1 MGCGSGD
8 GVPCEGGESRR
19 LVSSSPSLS
28 SSTSQRR
35 FLVHLAGGETGGDDG
50 GGDVDV
56 TGGGDVDAAW
66 TQAEVVGAITGG
78 GQAVMVA
85 EGHRW
90 RRRHRLRVL
99 TAVACVV
106 KRQKRVTS

>member
-1 MGCGSGD
+1 VDGSGMGGDSSD
-8 GVPCEGGESRR
+8 GMLCEGGERRR

-35 FLVHLAGGETGGDDG
+35 FLVRLAGGETGGG
-50 GGDVDV
+50 GNVDV
-56 TGGGDVDAAW
+56 IGGGDVDAAW
-66 TQAEVVGAITGG
+66 TQAEAVGAITGG

-99 TAVACVV
+99 TAVACVG
-106 KRQKRVTS
+106 K

>member
-1 MGCGSGD
+1 MSGYSND
-8 GVPCEGGESRR
+8 GVSCEGGESRR

-35 FLVHLAGGETGGDDG
+35 FLVRLAGGEAGGG

-56 TGGGDVDAAW
+56 IGGGDVDAAW
-66 TQAEVVGAITGG
+66 TQAEVVGALTGG
-78 GQAVMVA
+78 GQAVTVA

-90 RRRHRLRVL
+90 RRRRRLQVL
-99 TAVACVV
+99 TAVACVG

>member
-1 MGCGSGD
+1 MSGD
-8 GVPCEGGESRR
+8 SNNGVSCEGGESRR

-28 SSTSQRR
+28 SSTSQQR
-35 FLVHLAGGETGGDDG
+35 FLVRLAGGEAGGGDG

-56 TGGGDVDAAW
+56 IGGGDVDAAW
-66 TQAEVVGAITGG
+66 TQAEVVGALTGG
-78 GQAVMVA
+78 GQAVTVA

-90 RRRHRLRVL
+90 RWRRRLQVL
-99 TAVACVV
+99 TAVACVR

>member
-1 MGCGSGD
+1 VDGGGIDRDSDDGILYEGD
-8 GVPCEGGESRR
+8 VSRR

-35 FLVHLAGGETGGDDG
+35 FLVCLAGGK
-50 GGDVDV
+50 
-56 TGGGDVDAAW
+56 TGGGNSVAVWA
-66 TQAEVVGAITGG
+66 QAEVVGAMTGG
-78 GQAVMVA
+78 GQAVTVA

-90 RRRHRLRVL
+90 RRRRRLRVFA
-99 TAVACVV
+99 TVTCVV